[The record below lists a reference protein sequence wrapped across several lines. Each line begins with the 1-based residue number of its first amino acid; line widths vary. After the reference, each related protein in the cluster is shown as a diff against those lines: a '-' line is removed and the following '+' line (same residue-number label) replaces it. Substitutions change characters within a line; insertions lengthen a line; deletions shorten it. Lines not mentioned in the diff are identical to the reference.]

1 MKTRDILLLM
11 LLSPAL
17 LVFGAVG
24 IGLMLAIWAGL
35 GVWFLRLL
43 WQFFDTPA

>member
-1 MKTRDILLLM
+1 MKTRDILLLI

-24 IGLMLAIWAGL
+24 LGLMLAIWVGFGAW
-35 GVWFLRLL
+35 VLRLL

>member
-17 LVFGAVG
+17 FMLGTVG
-24 IGLMLAIWAGL
+24 VWLMFAIWAGF